1 MATTAGTARTRLLSR
16 VRMSGTVAYSEA
28 NIYDLLSKCEMLINY
43 LIGRYTAT
51 DTITTSANTYFY
63 TFSADLSDGM
73 RIVSMSESNR
83 EIPELPDWRELG
95 QFSRTWLD
103 DTGTRFECFAHIG
116 HDLIL
121 IYPAK
126 TGASSVDVTYVKI
139 PATLD
144 DSADNF
150 SLPDDDV
157 ELVID
162 LAEIILLTS
171 SRRFAEAKRKME
183 TFSKTLLGY
192 FQ

>member
-1 MATTAGTARTRLLSR
+1 MATTAGTARTRLLTR

-28 NIYDLLSKCEMLINY
+28 NIYDLLSKCQQLVNY

-51 DTITTSANTYFY
+51 GTITTVANTYFY
-63 TFSADLSDGM
+63 TFSSDLSSGM

-95 QFSRTWLD
+95 QYSRTWLD

-126 TGASSVDVTYVKI
+126 TGASSVDVTYVAI
-139 PATLD
+139 PTVLD
-144 DSADNF
+144 ESTDNF

-171 SRRFAEAKRKME
+171 SRRFGEAQRKMKS
-183 TFSKTLLGY
+183 FSEAIRGY
-192 FQ
+192 LQ